1 MLKESY
7 VVKVNSDKQRELLI
21 KLAML
26 QGYHFGDA
34 WSYDE
39 YVNNFT
45 PSKSNYLMFSSDGRS
60 ICGYNENPNNGIF
73 ELKKTEA
80 SYDDMFKLLYDSYC
94 EYIDN
99 KAVDDLAKMM
109 KEKLA
114 KKRSE
119 GYGGWKD
126 NCSQEVLSK
135 LLREHVEKGDVVDV
149 ANFCAF
155 LFTRKES
162 IIR

>member
-7 VVKVNSDKQRELLI
+7 VVKVNSDNERELLI

-26 QGYHFGDA
+26 QGYRFGNA
-34 WSYDE
+34 WSYNE
-39 YVNNFT
+39 YKDNFT
-45 PSKSNYLMFSSDGRS
+45 PSKSKYLMFSSDGIS
-60 ICGYNENPNNGIF
+60 ICGHNENPNNGIF
-73 ELKKTEA
+73 ELNKTEV
-80 SYDDMFKLLYDSYC
+80 SYDDMLKILYYSYC
-94 EYIDN
+94 ESIDN
-99 KAVDDLAKMM
+99 KAVDDLAKNM

-114 KKRSE
+114 KKRQE

-135 LLREHVEKGDVVDV
+135 LLRDHVEKGDVVDV

-155 LFTRKES
+155 LFARNEV
-162 IIR
+162 IL

>member
-1 MLKESY
+1 MLKEDY
-7 VVKVNSDKQRELLI
+7 LVKVKSDKKRELLI

-26 QGYHFGDA
+26 QGYHLGNA

-39 YVNNFT
+39 YINNFT
-45 PSKSNYLMFSSDGRS
+45 PLKAKYLMFSNDNRS
-60 ICGYNENPNNGIF
+60 ICGYDENPKF
-73 ELKKTEA
+73 ELKKIEV
-80 SYDDMFKLLYDSYC
+80 SYDDIFKLLYESYC

-99 KAVDDLAKMM
+99 EAVDNLAKIM

-114 KKRSE
+114 KKRAE

-126 NCSQEVLSK
+126 NCSQEILSK

-155 LFTRKES
+155 LFTRKEN
-162 IIR
+162 IIN